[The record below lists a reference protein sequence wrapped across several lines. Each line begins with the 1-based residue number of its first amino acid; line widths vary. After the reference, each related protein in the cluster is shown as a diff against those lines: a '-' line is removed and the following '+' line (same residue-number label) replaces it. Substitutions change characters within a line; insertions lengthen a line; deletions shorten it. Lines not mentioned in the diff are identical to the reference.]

1 MHTNHVKAANPAYE
15 RLLQDYVDYHLAL
28 VVVGGFFALA
38 LLALGVGSW
47 VRFRR
52 APRGVERRT
61 HFVFAVAGSTV
72 GLLLTVVVAAN
83 LSNVLNPRQ
92 GLAGAIGTPG
102 DLKPAA
108 SGELTQSLTAW
119 VRSGSAEV
127 PQLIQNQVDAR
138 LAWQEPKAVIT
149 TLLLVLF
156 AALSVVVWRS
166 RHQAVAGRA
175 TSGRSGAG
183 RVGDHAGVFRSDP
196 HGHGE
201 HAGVVRTDHDD
212 AAVRLSRRQD
222 SLVTVKLI
230 CHGCRVSLSTLSC
243 HVYRPVGSRRP
254 PTWKVRGRSIGTPGS
269 MPGGRPTSVWT
280 WMRIGDP
287 PGSAT
292 G

>member
-1 MHTNHVKAANPAYE
+1 MKANNPAYE

-166 RHQAVAGRA
+166 VIKRSRAGQRVV
-175 TSGRSGAG
+175 G
-183 RVGDHAGVFRSDP
+183 RVLA
-196 HGHGE
+196 
-201 HAGVVRTDHDD
+201 
-212 AAVRLSRRQD
+212 
-222 SLVTVKLI
+222 
-230 CHGCRVSLSTLSC
+230 
-243 HVYRPVGSRRP
+243 
-254 PTWKVRGRSIGTPGS
+254 
-269 MPGGRPTSVWT
+269 
-280 WMRIGDP
+280 
-287 PGSAT
+287 GSAT
-292 G
+292 MLACFVLILMVMGNTQASYAPITMTLLFG

>member
-1 MHTNHVKAANPAYE
+1 MHTNHVKANNPAYE

-127 PQLIQNQVDAR
+127 PGLIQSHVDAR

-156 AALSVVVWRS
+156 VALSVVVWRS
-166 RHQAVAGRA
+166 VIKRSRAGQRVV
-175 TSGRSGAG
+175 G
-183 RVGDHAGVFRSDP
+183 RVLA
-196 HGHGE
+196 
-201 HAGVVRTDHDD
+201 
-212 AAVRLSRRQD
+212 
-222 SLVTVKLI
+222 
-230 CHGCRVSLSTLSC
+230 
-243 HVYRPVGSRRP
+243 
-254 PTWKVRGRSIGTPGS
+254 
-269 MPGGRPTSVWT
+269 
-280 WMRIGDP
+280 
-287 PGSAT
+287 GSAT
-292 G
+292 MLACFVLILMVMGNTQASYAPITMTLLFG